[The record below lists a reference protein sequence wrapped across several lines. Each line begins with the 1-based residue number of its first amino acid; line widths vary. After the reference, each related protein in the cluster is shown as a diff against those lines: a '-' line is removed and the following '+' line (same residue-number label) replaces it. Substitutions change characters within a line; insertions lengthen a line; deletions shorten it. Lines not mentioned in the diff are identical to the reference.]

1 MSAQTPTIT
10 VTPTGTAGVYT
21 LAGQYTT
28 QAQAHP
34 PTGSVAFEDTT
45 YSNAVLASAPF
56 SSYVTSIVP
65 NGSQPFASVS
75 QYNSTILAR
84 DFDGDGKAD
93 VLFVDD
99 TSHLNFFKGNGDG
112 SFQAGIPDYSMSMPV
127 GRLAAGDWD
136 GDGKLDIAASA
147 TDIDTSSGPVTATI
161 LIRRGN
167 GDGTFQA
174 PVQLTEI
181 LPQSVYRATLQS
193 GDFNGDGKLD
203 LYSTLYSAPTP
214 GGLGHLFLGNG
225 DGTFSTAAVTDKA
238 TGPAADFNNDGRT
251 DIYGDTAT
259 LLGLSNG
266 SVQVVNHTSGPSGFQ
281 VTVADFNHDGK
292 LDVAGF
298 SGGNALVSLGNG
310 DGTFQPVS
318 TYSIDPG
325 PIYADSYQFFYLAV
339 ANSGDF
345 NGDGLPDLAFVGS
358 YKTDSP
364 YYLQYKI
371 LTVLLGRSDGGF
383 SSPLTVGDLGTA
395 EPSQTL

>member
-1 MSAQTPTIT
+1 MNALAAAGRIAVCLAFSIGLSAQTPTIT

-203 LYSTLYSAPTP
+203 LYSTLYSAPTHRYLRRHRNLAGVEQRIRP
-214 GGLGHLFLGNG
+214 GRQSHLRTQWLPGN
-225 DGTFSTAAVTDKA
+225 
-238 TGPAADFNNDGRT
+238 RRR
-251 DIYGDTAT
+251 
-259 LLGLSNG
+259 
-266 SVQVVNHTSGPSGFQ
+266 
-281 VTVADFNHDGK
+281 
-292 LDVAGF
+292 
-298 SGGNALVSLGNG
+298 
-310 DGTFQPVS
+310 
-318 TYSIDPG
+318 
-325 PIYADSYQFFYLAV
+325 
-339 ANSGDF
+339 
-345 NGDGLPDLAFVGS
+345 
-358 YKTDSP
+358 
-364 YYLQYKI
+364 LQ
-371 LTVLLGRSDGGF
+371 S
-383 SSPLTVGDLGTA
+383 
-395 EPSQTL
+395 